1 MRKDGVEDGV
11 VVNRLRDDIVKEI
24 KRSKKRYEQFKAQTL
39 SSWKPGAVR
48 TGHETGANT
57 VGDV

>member
-1 MRKDGVEDGV
+1 MRADGVEDGL

-39 SSWKPGAVR
+39 GSWKPGTVR
-48 TGHETGANT
+48 TGHEAQADT